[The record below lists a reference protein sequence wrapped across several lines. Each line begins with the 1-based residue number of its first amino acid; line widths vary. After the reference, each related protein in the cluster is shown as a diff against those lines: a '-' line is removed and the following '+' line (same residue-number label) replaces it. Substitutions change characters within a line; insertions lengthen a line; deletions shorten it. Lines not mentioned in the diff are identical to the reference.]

1 MTMTALAD
9 ELVDWLRT
17 LGNDADSQANARY
30 LQAFPGGYAEGD
42 VFVGVHVPDVR
53 TLARDGRSV
62 QLDDIDAL
70 LQPEIHEARLLGA
83 ILAVD
88 VYKSAKTPVE
98 TRDKIIALMLTRV
111 EYLDNWDLVDT
122 VAPYTPGPWLLDR
135 SQGEQDAVLDDL
147 TASPL
152 LWRRRFAMVST
163 LAMIRAGEMPQAFRL
178 AETLID
184 DRHDLM
190 HTAVGWM
197 LREAGQRDRAALDAF
212 LERHAATMPRTA
224 LRYPLEKHDADA
236 RRDFMGRRAAA
247 R

>member
-1 MTMTALAD
+1 M
-9 ELVDWLRT
+9 
-17 LGNDADSQANARY
+17 
-30 LQAFPGGYAEGD
+30 
-42 VFVGVHVPDVR
+42 
-53 TLARDGRSV
+53 
-62 QLDDIDAL
+62 
-70 LQPEIHEARLLGA
+70 
-83 ILAVD
+83 
-88 VYKSAKTPVE
+88 
-98 TRDKIIALMLTRV
+98 
-111 EYLDNWDLVDT
+111 
-122 VAPYTPGPWLLDR
+122 
-135 SQGEQDAVLDDL
+135 LDDL

>member
-1 MTMTALAD
+1 M
-9 ELVDWLRT
+9 
-17 LGNDADSQANARY
+17 
-30 LQAFPGGYAEGD
+30 
-42 VFVGVHVPDVR
+42 
-53 TLARDGRSV
+53 
-62 QLDDIDAL
+62 
-70 LQPEIHEARLLGA
+70 
-83 ILAVD
+83 D

-98 TRDKIIALMLTRV
+98 TRDKIIALVLTRV

-163 LAMIRAGEMPQAFRL
+163 LAMVRAGEMPQAFRL

-190 HTAVGWM
+190 HTAVGGCC
-197 LREAGQRDRAALDAF
+197 AKRASGIAPRSMRFSNVTPRRCRAPPC
-212 LERHAATMPRTA
+212 ATRSRSTTPTR
-224 LRYPLEKHDADA
+224 
-236 RRDFMGRRAAA
+236 
-247 R
+247 

>member
-1 MTMTALAD
+1 M
-9 ELVDWLRT
+9 
-17 LGNDADSQANARY
+17 
-30 LQAFPGGYAEGD
+30 
-42 VFVGVHVPDVR
+42 FVGVHVPDVR

-88 VYKSAKTPVE
+88 VDKSAKTPVE
-98 TRDKIIALMLTRV
+98 TRDKIIALVLTRV

-190 HTAVGWM
+190 HTAVGGCC
-197 LREAGQRDRAALDAF
+197 AKRASGIAPRSMRFSNVTPRRCRAPPC
-212 LERHAATMPRTA
+212 ATRSRSTTPTR
-224 LRYPLEKHDADA
+224 
-236 RRDFMGRRAAA
+236 
-247 R
+247 

>member
-1 MTMTALAD
+1 MGSTA
-9 ELVDWLRT
+9 
-17 LGNDADSQANARY
+17 
-30 LQAFPGGYAEGD
+30 P
-42 VFVGVHVPDVR
+42 
-53 TLARDGRSV
+53 
-62 QLDDIDAL
+62 

-98 TRDKIIALMLTRV
+98 TRDKIIALVLTRV

-163 LAMIRAGEMPQAFRL
+163 LAM
-178 AETLID
+178 
-184 DRHDLM
+184 
-190 HTAVGWM
+190 V
-197 LREAGQRDRAALDAF
+197 RAARGDRRMQDSLAREYRFTWRATQETDC
-212 LERHAATMPRTA
+212 LEGVRAQIIDKDRKPRWT
-224 LRYPLEKHDADA
+224 ADA
-236 RRDFMGRRAAA
+236 SPGHVAALLAPLGPNELTWEERA
-247 R
+247 